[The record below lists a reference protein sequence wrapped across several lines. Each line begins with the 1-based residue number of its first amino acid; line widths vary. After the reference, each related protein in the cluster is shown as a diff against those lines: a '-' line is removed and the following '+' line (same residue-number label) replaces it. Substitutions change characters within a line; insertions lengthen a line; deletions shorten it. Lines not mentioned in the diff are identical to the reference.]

1 VVMTLRR
8 STTRLRGMV
17 FSGKCGCMSGLLR
30 VRFEDGELQ
39 VMLLME
45 SMLENESGS
54 GGGNSWKFIRKESK
68 A

>member
-1 VVMTLRR
+1 MTLRR

-30 VRFEDGELQ
+30 VRFEDGELP
-39 VMLLME
+39 VMLME
-45 SMLENESGS
+45 SILENESWS
-54 GGGNSWKFIRKESK
+54 GGRSSWKFMRKESK